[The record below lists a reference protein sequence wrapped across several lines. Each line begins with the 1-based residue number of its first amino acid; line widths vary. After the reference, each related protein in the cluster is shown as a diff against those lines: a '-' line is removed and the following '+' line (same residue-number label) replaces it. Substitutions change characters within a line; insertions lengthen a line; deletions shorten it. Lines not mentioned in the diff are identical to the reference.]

1 MIDIITSVF
10 VDVNPSK
17 AQLTLFR
24 DGNYFSITSTVNAYS
39 LGQILLRVEADGS
52 TKLSRNALYDS
63 HWSRFDIVFH
73 GIWAETNRNMR
84 KWFHVSWW
92 NSEVWKSFA
101 GGLERFLCH
110 FCQYGSMWMSNLIF
124 LCELTI
130 VIHQLPCLFRI
141 AKAVSSTVELVNSV
155 TAGSVNPSVRNRSG

>member
-63 HWSRFDIVFH
+63 H
-73 GIWAETNRNMR
+73 
-84 KWFHVSWW
+84 
-92 NSEVWKSFA
+92 
-101 GGLERFLCH
+101 
-110 FCQYGSMWMSNLIF
+110 
-124 LCELTI
+124 
-130 VIHQLPCLFRI
+130 
-141 AKAVSSTVELVNSV
+141 
-155 TAGSVNPSVRNRSG
+155 